1 MENKR
6 NQLFVFEVLLEF
18 LQRMHLEDFWGKTL
32 ETIFQC
38 VRHGPYDL
46 WAITRNQEGFIVK
59 SLILMKN
66 HFFRLPFCKLAASF
80 STPFILLRYCY
91 LLCARRHTGG
101 RKAPKMTPINLYN
114 FHQLSSVLCEKPCSD
129 VLLPNLD
136 LRKNVFKR
144 GLLVLK
150 TTSCSDMNIKL
161 LSQIRC

>member
-6 NQLFVFEVLLEF
+6 NQLFVYKGSLGFP
-18 LQRMHLEDFWGKTL
+18 QRMHLEDIWGKTL

-38 VRHGPYDL
+38 VRQGPYDL

-91 LLCARRHTGG
+91 LLCAPETHRRKEGPQNDANKFVQFPLALIRFSMWATVLWRAFAHSNGAFG
-101 RKAPKMTPINLYN
+101 AAAIVPLFYFAVMLCCYKAAASP
-114 FHQLSSVLCEKPCSD
+114 
-129 VLLPNLD
+129 
-136 LRKNVFKR
+136 
-144 GLLVLK
+144 
-150 TTSCSDMNIKL
+150 
-161 LSQIRC
+161 